1 MTGVRSSA
9 ADERH
14 DDLDGDGDGV
24 DAVDEVGTGAAG
36 EAPRRSHLARNVALV
51 VGAVLVLLIA
61 VLATRKPPGERTNQ
75 LIGHRVPELAG
86 PTLDGRRLNVDSLQ
100 GKWVVVNFLA
110 SWCIG
115 CVEEHPDLLRFA
127 QAHPDDVKIVGV
139 AYNDDADS
147 LRRFFE
153 VKGGDWPVILP
164 ERRQVPVDFGVTGV
178 PETFMVRPDGIIV
191 AWSQGVTYDWM
202 EQVLATYRDPAPPT
216 TGAAR

>member
-1 MTGVRSSA
+1 MTEVRTPGGDTD
-9 ADERH
+9 ADARI
-14 DDLDGDGDGV
+14 DD
-24 DAVDEVGTGAAG
+24 AEPEAAG
-36 EAPRRSHLARNVALV
+36 GAPPRSHLARNVALV

-75 LIGHRVPELAG
+75 LVGHRVPELAG
-86 PTLDGRRLNVDSLQ
+86 PTLKGPRLDVDSLQ

-127 QAHPDDVKIVGV
+127 EAHPDDVQIVGV
-139 AYNDDADS
+139 AYNDDAES
-147 LRRFFE
+147 LRQFFR

-191 AWSQGVTYDWM
+191 AWSQGVTYEWM
-202 EQVLATYRDPAPPT
+202 EQVLATYREPAPTTTTPT
-216 TGAAR
+216 AGAAP